1 MKFENTNN
9 NEYNKNVKNNTYFL
23 DDLKEKLPEFF
34 VKKDNKCDG
43 ENNGKI
49 QFDIEKFQ
57 AALKENDIDE
67 LINGYQL
74 KFTGKNYAKKQ
85 IGIKSNTIIV
95 PDKDHNTKKINRDS
109 RNLFFSGD
117 NLEVLR
123 HLQSNYSNSIDVIYI
138 DPPYNTGLDGFLYP
152 DKFEYKDEE
161 LINMFDLNEYEL
173 GRLKSIQNSSTHSA
187 WLTFMYPRLYLA
199 KKLLKETGVI
209 FISIDDNEHAN
220 LKLMMDEIFGEESFI
235 DQLMVEISNT
245 GGMKLNAAKEGA
257 IAKNGELIL
266 IYCKNSN
273 QFSKL
278 KKTPLFDHVEGFD
291 THYTQFLSENNKV
304 DSLVNKINER
314 NDILKDAEII
324 LGSSGKISLKKFA
337 EIFDKSQSAK
347 DFIHS
352 NLDKIARE
360 RTEIPE
366 IPEDIKRKLEEGKWY
381 YYKSDKRE
389 APYYL
394 GKKGDKIVQYATLS
408 ENYNYT
414 DGFNPVY
421 GRSVIRGDYWKNFWR
436 DMGNVAKE
444 DGVDFKNGKKPVR
457 LIKQLIKWSGI
468 KEGVV
473 LDFFAGSG
481 TTASAVLNNNYELN
495 TSNNY
500 ILVQL
505 PENLDERYKFAASNL
520 KNDIK
525 KQINLLDK
533 FNRKHFIDELTQQRI
548 ENAGKSIDINAN
560 EKMDLGYKH
569 YFVMNSP
576 NNKLEDLEIKDG
588 LQLNLFDDMLSKF
601 SADNLGVKG
610 KAEGKDS
617 ILATYLA
624 KDNYEFDAPIK
635 TCDFEGIETT
645 LVNNQRLYIISNN
658 WQTQNTISL
667 VNAIGKNKIIVQTI
681 VVFGYTIEMEVL
693 RELEIALEQLN
704 KKINLIIRY

>member
-1 MKFENTNN
+1 
-9 NEYNKNVKNNTYFL
+9 
-23 DDLKEKLPEFF
+23 
-34 VKKDNKCDG
+34 
-43 ENNGKI
+43 
-49 QFDIEKFQ
+49 
-57 AALKENDIDE
+57 
-67 LINGYQL
+67 
-74 KFTGKNYAKKQ
+74 
-85 IGIKSNTIIV
+85 
-95 PDKDHNTKKINRDS
+95 
-109 RNLFFSGD
+109 
-117 NLEVLR
+117 
-123 HLQSNYSNSIDVIYI
+123 
-138 DPPYNTGLDGFLYP
+138 
-152 DKFEYKDEE
+152 FEYKDEE
-161 LINMFDLNEYEL
+161 LINMFNLNEYEL
-173 GRLKSIQNSSTHSA
+173 TRLKSIQNSSTHSA

-245 GGMKLNAAKEGA
+245 GGMKLNAAKEGS

-273 QFSKL
+273 QFSKVQ
-278 KKTPLFDHVEGFD
+278 KTPLFDYVEGFD
-291 THYTQFLSENNKV
+291 THYTQFLSENNEI
-304 DSLVNKINER
+304 DSLVKKINEQ

-337 EIFDKSQSAK
+337 EMFDKSQSSK
-347 DFIHS
+347 DFIYG

-381 YYKSDKRE
+381 YYKSAKRE
-389 APYYL
+389 TPYYL
-394 GKKGDKIVQYATLS
+394 GKNGNKIVQYATLS

-414 DGFNPVY
+414 DGFTPIY
-421 GRSVIRGDYWKNFWR
+421 GRSVIRGDYWKDFWR

-444 DGVDFKNGKKPVR
+444 DGIDFKNGKKPVR

-468 KEGVV
+468 KNGYV

-481 TTASAVLNNNYELN
+481 TTASAVLNNNNELN

-505 PENLDERYKFAASNL
+505 PENLDERYDFAASSL
-520 KNDIK
+520 KKDIK
-525 KQINLLDK
+525 KQISLLDK

-548 ENAGKSIDINAN
+548 ENAGKSIDINTN
-560 EKMDLGYKH
+560 ENMDLGYKH

-576 NNKLEDLEIKDG
+576 DIKVEDLEIKDG

-601 SADNLGVKG
+601 SAKNLGLKG
-610 KAEGKDS
+610 KAKGKDS

-624 KDNYEFDAPIK
+624 KDNYKFDVPIK
-635 TCDFEGIETT
+635 KCDFEGVETT
-645 LVNNQRLYIISNN
+645 LVNNQRLYIISND

-667 VNAIGKNKIIVQTI
+667 VNSIGKNKIVVQTI
-681 VVFGYTIEMEVL
+681 VIYGYTIEMEVL
-693 RELEIALEQLN
+693 RELEIALNQLN